1 MQLNMKVAALA
12 AIVFALVSTTA
23 KAVETL
29 TFSSG
34 SIGGAFGYTKN
45 RPTIFLD
52 GSLLDVRLDFDVGIG
67 TEMKLFKYYITE
79 SDSSFSFIITESDSG
94 FSFINAE
101 VYYQA
106 VRFYRQSWFG
116 PFIRVNWLDFMRN
129 QIAVSTGLRM
139 NVSGSLNTK
148 FYGAPI
154 RFTPPLIFK
163 YVDLEL
169 GYMYRNQMHFIYTA
183 VSVDLSS
190 IVALLI
196 MGLGESARTTLK

>member
-1 MQLNMKVAALA
+1 MQLNIKVAALA

-45 RPTIFLD
+45 QPTIFLD

-67 TEMKLFKYYITE
+67 TEMKLFKYY
-79 SDSSFSFIITESDSG
+79 ITESDSG

-116 PFIRVNWLDFMRN
+116 PFIRVNWLDFMQN